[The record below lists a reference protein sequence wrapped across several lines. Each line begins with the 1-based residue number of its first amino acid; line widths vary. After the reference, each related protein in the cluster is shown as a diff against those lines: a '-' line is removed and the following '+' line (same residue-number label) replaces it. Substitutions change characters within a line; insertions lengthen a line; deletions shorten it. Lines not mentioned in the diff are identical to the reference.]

1 MNDLYDTDLVLWSK
15 AQAAA
20 LRRRAAN
27 EIDWD
32 NVAEEIESLGKND
45 RRELQSRLQIVLD
58 HLIRLAVSPASAPRH
73 GWERTVITQRDAI
86 AKLLR
91 DSPSLRREMPAIIAA
106 ELPTARRLALLS
118 LAEHGETPG
127 VDVAT
132 LDFGEAD
139 VLGSPE
145 RETDRA

>member
-1 MNDLYDTDLVLWSK
+1 MNDLYDTDLVLWSE

-32 NVAEEIESLGKND
+32 NIAEEIESLGKND
-45 RRELQSRLQIVLD
+45 RRDLQSRLQTVLD
-58 HLIRLAVSPASAPRH
+58 HLIRLAASPASEPRH

-91 DSPSLRREMPAIIAA
+91 DSPSLRREVPAIIAA

-132 LDFGEAD
+132 LQFREDE
-139 VLGSPE
+139 VLGN
-145 RETDRA
+145 

>member
-86 AKLLR
+86 A
-91 DSPSLRREMPAIIAA
+91 
-106 ELPTARRLALLS
+106 
-118 LAEHGETPG
+118 
-127 VDVAT
+127 
-132 LDFGEAD
+132 
-139 VLGSPE
+139 
-145 RETDRA
+145 